1 MSCYRL
7 TCCIYKLRTGAE
19 CDCNSIDTAVS
30 VHLSQKISQL
40 SSNNDVVVTV
50 NPQQSGRS
58 SLYHGKDKWFISSPN
73 RPDWLRGPPD
83 LLFSGY
89 RVYVLGVK
97 LPGRAVEHS
106 RPSSAEVKNYYSN
119 CTSALSVCLGAVD
132 RGSFILLPTCLL
144 SKQHH
149 CLVHVFIPS
158 RLVSQNKCGI
168 YGFRT
173 FQFVKRSV
181 L

>member
-1 MSCYRL
+1 MSPRQNILFLYINKMLCYRL

-30 VHLSQKISQL
+30 VHLCQKISQPL
-40 SSNNDVVVTV
+40 SSSGVVVTL

-58 SLYHGKDKWFISSPN
+58 GLYHGKDKWFFSSPN

-89 RVYVLGVK
+89 RGYVLGVK
-97 LPGRAVEHS
+97 LPGRGVEHS
-106 RPSSAEVKNYYSN
+106 RPSSAEVKNDYSN
-119 CTSALSVCLGAVD
+119 CTSALSVCLRAVD
-132 RGSFILLPTCLL
+132 RGSFTFLPLCLI
-144 SKQHH
+144 SKHHH

-158 RLVSQNKCGI
+158 RLVSQNK
-168 YGFRT
+168 
-173 FQFVKRSV
+173 
-181 L
+181 